1 MEFTYSEDCISD
13 LHKEVYGFRPSESFW
28 QEWNESTPGV
38 KQKIWDE
45 YCDANER
52 QMKEDQ
58 AREAQAVEDFKNE
71 VASVIELGA
80 CNYRTAIR
88 WMAESEPFYTT
99 QCVEHWVWNQG
110 ILFTD
115 YGRKL
120 VQDLTSVVK
129 FEESAW

>member
-13 LHKEVYGFRPSESFW
+13 LHKEVYGFRPGESFW

-52 QMKEDQ
+52 QMKEEK
-58 AREAQAVEDFKNE
+58 EAEAFAVEEFKAL
-71 VASVIELGA
+71 VARTIELGA
-80 CNYRTAIR
+80 KDEETALR
-88 WMAESEPFYTT
+88 WLAEDERFYDS
-99 QCVEHWVWNQG
+99 QDVEHFVWSYG